1 VDLAFTDEQDMLRDA
16 VRGLCTD
23 AADSVRSME
32 DDPKGYD
39 DAFWQGLAAM
49 GLTGLMTPEA
59 LGGSGMGLLD
69 AVVIYEELGR
79 SLVPSPHLASSVVAA
94 GVLTAA
100 GSDAQ
105 QERWLPRMAVGEVVL
120 SVAWLEPDNSSGPC
134 GVQLTARPDPGTQDD
149 AGAGFVLTGVKRH
162 VPYASSA
169 DRLVVLARTGDPGEG
184 NAVDEGAVDLFLVD
198 PTADGVTLTQQQ
210 TVAGDTQ
217 YRVDFDG
224 VRVAA
229 DDRIG
234 GASTGW
240 STWST
245 VMTDAMVLVAAQA
258 VGAAEATHALT
269 TQYAKERHQFDK
281 PIGSFQAISH
291 YLADGITAIA
301 GARVLV
307 HRAGWTRDE
316 GRDVSTLAP
325 MAKLFATQTC
335 RDVTG
340 VAIQVHGGMGFT
352 VECDAQLYFR
362 RAKSWQLNWF
372 DDDHLEELIATA
384 ILD

>member
-1 VDLAFTDEQDMLRDA
+1 MDLAFTDEQDMLRSA
-16 VRGLCTD
+16 VRGLCAD
-23 AADSVRSME
+23 ATDSVRALE
-32 DDPKGYD
+32 NDPKGYD
-39 DAFWQGLAAM
+39 EAFWQGLAAM
-49 GLTGLMTPEA
+49 GLTGLMTPEV

-69 AVVIYEELGR
+69 AVVVYEELGR
-79 SLVPSPHLASSVVAA
+79 SLVPSPHLASSVVAG
-94 GVLTAA
+94 GVLAVAGSHAQQADWLPAMAA
-100 GSDAQ
+100 GKA
-105 QERWLPRMAVGEVVL
+105 VL
-120 SVAWLEPDNSSGPC
+120 SVAWLEPDNSSGPS
-134 GVQLTARPDPGTQDD
+134 GVQMAAVPDGD
-149 AGAGFVLTGVKRH
+149 GFVLSGTKRH

-169 DRLVVLARTGDPGEG
+169 DRLVVLARTGAADG
-184 NAVDEGAVDLFLVD
+184 GAEAIDLFLVD
-198 PTADGVTLTQQQ
+198 PALEGVTLTLQP

-224 VRVAA
+224 VRVEAT
-229 DDRIG
+229 DRIG
-234 GASTGW
+234 AAGTGW
-240 STWST
+240 DTWST
-245 VMTDAMVLVAAQA
+245 VMADAIVLVAAQA

-281 PIGSFQAISH
+281 PIGAFQSISH
-291 YLADGITAIA
+291 YLADGITAID

-307 HRAGWTRDE
+307 HQAAWSRDE

-372 DDDHLEELIATA
+372 DDDHLEELIAA
-384 ILD
+384 SVLG

>member
-1 VDLAFTDEQDMLRDA
+1 MDLSFTDEQDMLREA
-16 VRGLCTD
+16 VRGLCAD
-23 AADSVRSME
+23 AADSVRALE
-32 DDPKGYD
+32 NDPVGYD
-39 DAFWQGLAAM
+39 HAFWEGMAAM

-59 LGGSGMGLLD
+59 LGGSGMGLVD
-69 AVVIYEELGR
+69 AVVVYEELGR

-94 GVLTAA
+94 GVLAAA
-100 GSDAQ
+100 GSEAQ
-105 QERWLPRMAVGEVVL
+105 QAEWLPPMATGDAVL
-120 SVAWLEPDNSSGPC
+120 SVAWLEPDNSSGPS
-134 GVQLTARPDPGTQDD
+134 GVQLIAAPDGDD
-149 AGAGFVLTGVKRH
+149 FVLSGVKRH

-169 DRLVVLARTGDPGEG
+169 DRLVVLARTGPDDG
-184 NAVDEGAVDLFLVD
+184 GAAGIDLFLVD
-198 PTADGVTLTQQQ
+198 PTPKGVTLTLQQ

-217 YRVDFDG
+217 HRVDLDG
-224 VRVAA
+224 VRVDAT
-229 DDRIG
+229 DRIG
-234 GASTGW
+234 DAGTGW
-240 STWST
+240 DTWST

-281 PIGSFQAISH
+281 PIGSFQSISH
-291 YLADGITAIA
+291 YLADGITAID

-307 HRAGWTRDE
+307 HRAAWTRDE
-316 GRDVSTLAP
+316 GRDVSALAP
-325 MAKLFATQTC
+325 MAKLFATGTC

-372 DDDHLEELIATA
+372 DDDHLEKLIAA
-384 ILD
+384 AVLD

>member
-1 VDLAFTDEQDMLRDA
+1 MDLAFTEEQDMLRDA
-16 VRGLCTD
+16 VRGLCAD
-23 AADSVRSME
+23 AADSVRALE

-39 DAFWQGLAAM
+39 EAFWQGLAAM
-49 GLTGLMTPEA
+49 GLTGLMTPEV

-69 AVVIYEELGR
+69 AVVVYEELGR
-79 SLVPSPHLASSVVAA
+79 SLVPSPHLASSVVAG
-94 GVLTAA
+94 GVLATA

-105 QERWLPRMAVGEVVL
+105 QADWLPAMAAGEAVL
-120 SVAWLEPDNSSGPC
+120 SVAWLEPDNSSGAS
-134 GVQLTARPDPGTQDD
+134 GVQMAAVADGD
-149 AGAGFVLTGVKRH
+149 GFVLSGPKRH

-169 DRLVVLARTGDPGEG
+169 DRLVVLARTSAADGGAE
-184 NAVDEGAVDLFLVD
+184 AVDLFLVD
-198 PTADGVTLTQQQ
+198 PTGEGVTLTLQP

-217 YRVDFDG
+217 YRVDLDR
-224 VRVAA
+224 VRVEAT
-229 DDRIG
+229 DRIG
-234 GASTGW
+234 PAGTGW
-240 STWST
+240 ATWST
-245 VMTDAMVLVAAQA
+245 VMADAIVLVAAQA

-281 PIGSFQAISH
+281 PIGSFQSISH
-291 YLADGITAIA
+291 YLADGITAID

-307 HRAGWTRDE
+307 HRAAWSRDE

-372 DDDHLEELIATA
+372 DDDHLEELIAA
-384 ILD
+384 SVLD

>member
-1 VDLAFTDEQDMLRDA
+1 MDLAFTEEQDMLRDA
-16 VRGLCTD
+16 VRGLCAD
-23 AADSVRSME
+23 AADSVRALE

-39 DAFWQGLAAM
+39 EAFWQGLAAM
-49 GLTGLMTPEA
+49 GLTGLMTPEV

-69 AVVIYEELGR
+69 AVVVYEELGR
-79 SLVPSPHLASSVVAA
+79 SLVPSPHLASSVVAG
-94 GVLTAA
+94 GVLATA

-105 QERWLPRMAVGEVVL
+105 QADWLPAMAAGEAVL
-120 SVAWLEPDNSSGPC
+120 SVAWLEPNNSSGPS
-134 GVQLTARPDPGTQDD
+134 GVQMAAVPDGD
-149 AGAGFVLTGVKRH
+149 GFVLSGPKRH

-169 DRLVVLARTGDPGEG
+169 DRLVVLARTGAAEG
-184 NAVDEGAVDLFLVD
+184 GAEAVDLFLVD
-198 PTADGVTLTQQQ
+198 PTGEGVTLTLQP

-217 YRVDFDG
+217 YRVDLDR
-224 VRVAA
+224 VRVEAT
-229 DDRIG
+229 DRIG
-234 GASTGW
+234 PAGTGW
-240 STWST
+240 ATWST
-245 VMTDAMVLVAAQA
+245 VMADAIVLVAAQA

-269 TQYAKERHQFDK
+269 TEYAKERHQFDK
-281 PIGSFQAISH
+281 PIGAFQSISH
-291 YLADGITAIA
+291 YLADGITAID

-307 HRAGWTRDE
+307 HRAAWSRDE

-372 DDDHLEELIATA
+372 DDDHLEELIAA
-384 ILD
+384 SVLD

>member
-1 VDLAFTDEQDMLRDA
+1 MDLAFTDEQDMLRSA
-16 VRGLCTD
+16 VRGLCAD
-23 AADSVRSME
+23 ATDSVRALE
-32 DDPKGYD
+32 NDPKGYD
-39 DAFWQGLAAM
+39 EAFWQGLAAM
-49 GLTGLMTPEA
+49 GLTGLMTPEV

-69 AVVIYEELGR
+69 AVVVYEELGR
-79 SLVPSPHLASSVVAA
+79 SLVPSPHLASSVVAG
-94 GVLTAA
+94 GVLAVAGSHAQQADWLPAMAA
-100 GSDAQ
+100 GKA
-105 QERWLPRMAVGEVVL
+105 VL
-120 SVAWLEPDNSSGPC
+120 SVAWLEPDNSSGPS
-134 GVQLTARPDPGTQDD
+134 GVQMAAVPDGD
-149 AGAGFVLTGVKRH
+149 GFVLSGTKRH

-169 DRLVVLARTGDPGEG
+169 DRLVVLARTGAADG
-184 NAVDEGAVDLFLVD
+184 GAEAIDLFLVD
-198 PTADGVTLTQQQ
+198 PAGEGMTLTLQP

-224 VRVAA
+224 VRVEAT
-229 DDRIG
+229 DRIG
-234 GASTGW
+234 GAGTGW
-240 STWST
+240 DTWST
-245 VMTDAMVLVAAQA
+245 VMADAIVLVAAQA

-281 PIGSFQAISH
+281 PIGAFQSISH
-291 YLADGITAIA
+291 YLADGITAID

-307 HRAGWTRDE
+307 HQAAWSRDE

-362 RAKSWQLNWF
+362 RAKSWQLNWVGPER
-372 DDDHLEELIATA
+372 LEELIAA
-384 ILD
+384 GILD

>member
-1 VDLAFTDEQDMLRDA
+1 
-16 VRGLCTD
+16 
-23 AADSVRSME
+23 
-32 DDPKGYD
+32 
-39 DAFWQGLAAM
+39 M
-49 GLTGLMTPEA
+49 GV
-59 LGGSGMGLLD
+59 LD
-69 AVVIYEELGR
+69 AVVVYEELGR
-79 SLVPSPHLASSVVAA
+79 SLVPSPHLASA
-94 GVLTAA
+94 GVAGGVLAAA

-105 QERWLPRMAVGEVVL
+105 QADWLPAMAAGKAML
-120 SVAWLEPDNSSGPC
+120 SVAWLEPDNSSGPS
-134 GVQLTARPDPGTQDD
+134 GVQMAAIPDGD
-149 AGAGFVLTGVKRH
+149 GFVLSGPKRH

-169 DRLVVLARTGDPGEG
+169 DRLVVLARTGAADG
-184 NAVDEGAVDLFLVD
+184 GAEAIDLFLVD
-198 PTADGVTLTQQQ
+198 PAGEGVTLTLQP

-224 VRVAA
+224 VRVEAT
-229 DDRIG
+229 DRIG
-234 GASTGW
+234 GAGTGW
-240 STWST
+240 DTWSK
-245 VMTDAMVLVAAQA
+245 VMADAIVLVAAQA
-258 VGAAEATHALT
+258 VGAAEATHTLT

-281 PIGSFQAISH
+281 PIGAFQSISH
-291 YLADGITAIA
+291 YLADGITAID

-307 HRAGWTRDE
+307 HQAAWSRDE

-372 DDDHLEELIATA
+372 DDDYLEELIAA
-384 ILD
+384 SVLD

>member
-1 VDLAFTDEQDMLRDA
+1 MDLAFTDEQDMLRSA
-16 VRGLCTD
+16 VRGLCADST
-23 AADSVRSME
+23 DSVRALE
-32 DDPKGYD
+32 NDPKGYD
-39 DAFWQGLAAM
+39 EAFWQGLAAM
-49 GLTGLMTPEA
+49 GLTGLMTPEV

-69 AVVIYEELGR
+69 AVVVYEELGR
-79 SLVPSPHLASSVVAA
+79 SLVPSPHLASSVVAG
-94 GVLTAA
+94 GVLAVAGSHAQQADWLPAMAA
-100 GSDAQ
+100 GKA
-105 QERWLPRMAVGEVVL
+105 VL
-120 SVAWLEPDNSSGPC
+120 SVAWLEPDNSSGPS
-134 GVQLTARPDPGTQDD
+134 GVQMAAVPDGD
-149 AGAGFVLTGVKRH
+149 GFVLSGPKRH

-169 DRLVVLARTGDPGEG
+169 DRLVVLARTGAADG
-184 NAVDEGAVDLFLVD
+184 GAEAIDLFLVD
-198 PTADGVTLTQQQ
+198 PAGEGVTLTLQP

-217 YRVDFDG
+217 QRVDFGG
-224 VRVAA
+224 VRGEATDRLGVA
-229 DDRIG
+229 G
-234 GASTGW
+234 TGW
-240 STWST
+240 DTWST
-245 VMTDAMVLVAAQA
+245 VMADAIVLVAAQA

-281 PIGSFQAISH
+281 PIGAFQSISH
-291 YLADGITAIA
+291 YLADGITAID

-307 HRAGWTRDE
+307 HQAAWSRDE

-372 DDDHLEELIATA
+372 DDDHLEELIASSV
-384 ILD
+384 LD

>member
-1 VDLAFTDEQDMLRDA
+1 VDLAFTEEQDMLRDA
-16 VRGLCTD
+16 VRGLCAD
-23 AADSVRSME
+23 AADSVRALE

-39 DAFWQGLAAM
+39 EAFWQGLAAM
-49 GLTGLMTPEA
+49 GLTGLMTPEV

-69 AVVIYEELGR
+69 AVVVYEELGR
-79 SLVPSPHLASSVVAA
+79 SLVPSPHLASSVVAG
-94 GVLTAA
+94 GVLATA

-105 QERWLPRMAVGEVVL
+105 QADWLPAMAAGEAVL
-120 SVAWLEPDNSSGPC
+120 SVAWLEPNNSSGPS
-134 GVQLTARPDPGTQDD
+134 GVQMAAVPDGD
-149 AGAGFVLTGVKRH
+149 GFVLSGPKRH

-169 DRLVVLARTGDPGEG
+169 DRLVVLARTGAAEG
-184 NAVDEGAVDLFLVD
+184 GAEAVDLFLVD
-198 PTADGVTLTQQQ
+198 PTGEGVTLTLQP

-217 YRVDFDG
+217 YRVDLDR
-224 VRVAA
+224 VRVEAT
-229 DDRIG
+229 DRIG
-234 GASTGW
+234 PAGTGW
-240 STWST
+240 ATWST
-245 VMTDAMVLVAAQA
+245 VMADAIVLVAAQA

-269 TQYAKERHQFDK
+269 TEYAKERHQFDK
-281 PIGSFQAISH
+281 PIGAFQSISH
-291 YLADGITAIA
+291 YLADGITAID

-307 HRAGWTRDE
+307 HRAAWSRDE
-316 GRDVSTLAP
+316 GRDVSMLAP

-372 DDDHLEELIATA
+372 DDDHLEELIAA
-384 ILD
+384 SVLD

>member
-1 VDLAFTDEQDMLRDA
+1 MDLAFTEEQEMLRNA
-16 VRGLCTD
+16 VRSLCAD
-23 AADSVRSME
+23 AADSVRALE

-39 DAFWQGLAAM
+39 EAFWQGLATM
-49 GLTGLMTPEA
+49 GLTGLMTPEV

-69 AVVIYEELGR
+69 AVVVYEELGR
-79 SLVPSPHLASSVVAA
+79 SLVPSPHLASSVVAG
-94 GVLTAA
+94 GVLATA

-105 QERWLPRMAVGEVVL
+105 QADWLPAMASGEAVL
-120 SVAWLEPDNSSGPC
+120 SVAWLEPDNSSGPS
-134 GVQLTARPDPGTQDD
+134 GVQMAAVPGGD
-149 AGAGFVLTGVKRH
+149 GFVLSGPKRH

-169 DRLVVLARTGDPGEG
+169 DRLVVLARTGDAEDGAE
-184 NAVDEGAVDLFLVD
+184 AVDLFLVD
-198 PTADGVTLTQQQ
+198 PTDEGVTLTLQP

-217 YRVDFDG
+217 YRVDFDR
-224 VRVAA
+224 VRVETT
-229 DDRIG
+229 DRIG
-234 GASTGW
+234 PAGTGW
-240 STWST
+240 ATWST
-245 VMTDAMVLVAAQA
+245 VMADAIVLVAAQA

-281 PIGSFQAISH
+281 PIGAFQSISH
-291 YLADGITAIA
+291 YLADGITAID

-307 HRAGWTRDE
+307 HRAAWSRDE

-372 DDDHLEELIATA
+372 NDDHLEELIAA
-384 ILD
+384 SVLD

>member
-1 VDLAFTDEQDMLRDA
+1 MDLAFTDEQDMLREA
-16 VRGLCTD
+16 VRGLCAD
-23 AADSVRSME
+23 AVDSVRAME
-32 DDPKGYD
+32 NHPKGFD
-39 DAFWQGLAAM
+39 DHFWQGLTAM

-69 AVVIYEELGR
+69 AVVVYEELGR

-94 GVLTAA
+94 GVLAVA
-100 GSDAQ
+100 GSNAQ
-105 QERWLPRMAVGEVVL
+105 QAEWLPAMATGDVVL
-120 SVAWLEPDNSSGPC
+120 SVAWLEPDNSSGPS
-134 GVQLTARPDPGTQDD
+134 GVQLTAQADD
-149 AGAGFVLTGVKRH
+149 RGFVLTGVKRH
-162 VPYASSA
+162 VPFASSA
-169 DRLVVLARTGDPGEG
+169 DRLVVLARSGEG
-184 NAVDEGAVDLFLVD
+184 AIDLFLVD
-198 PTADGVTLTQQQ
+198 PTAQGVTLTLQP

-217 YRVDFDG
+217 YRIDLDG
-224 VRVAA
+224 VLVTA

-234 GASTGW
+234 EAGTGW
-240 STWST
+240 ATWST

-269 TQYAKERHQFDK
+269 TEYAKERHQFDK

-291 YLADGITAIA
+291 YLADGITAID

-307 HRAGWTRDE
+307 HRAAWTRDE
-316 GRDVSTLAP
+316 GRDVASLAP

-372 DDDHLEELIATA
+372 DNDYLEDLIAA
-384 ILD
+384 AVLD

>member
-1 VDLAFTDEQDMLRDA
+1 MDLAFTDEQEMLREA
-16 VRGLCTD
+16 VRGLCAD
-23 AADSVRSME
+23 AADSVRAME
-32 DDPKGYD
+32 NDPKGFD
-39 DAFWQGLAAM
+39 DDFWQGLAAM

-69 AVVIYEELGR
+69 AVVVYEELGR
-79 SLVPSPHLASSVVAA
+79 SLVPSPHLVSAVVAA
-94 GVLTAA
+94 GVLATA

-105 QERWLPRMAVGEVVL
+105 QAEWLPAMSAGDAVM
-120 SVAWLEPDNSSGPC
+120 SVAWLEPDNSSGPS
-134 GVQLTARPDPGTQDD
+134 GVQLTAQADPTGGDD
-149 AGAGFVLTGVKRH
+149 RGFILTGVKRH
-162 VPYASSA
+162 VPFASSA
-169 DRLVVLARTGDPGEG
+169 DRLVVLARTGDGSE
-184 NAVDEGAVDLFLVD
+184 VIDLFLVD
-198 PTADGVTLTQQQ
+198 PTAEGVTLTLQP
-210 TVAGDTQ
+210 TVAGDSQ
-217 YRVDFDG
+217 YRVDLDG
-224 VRVAA
+224 VRVTA

-234 GASTGW
+234 EAGTGW
-240 STWST
+240 ATWST

-269 TQYAKERHQFDK
+269 TEYAKERHQFDK

-291 YLADGITAIA
+291 YLADGITAID

-307 HRAGWTRDE
+307 HRAAWTRDE
-316 GRDVSTLAP
+316 GRDVASLAP
-325 MAKLFATQTC
+325 MAKLFATQAC

-372 DDDHLEELIATA
+372 DNDHLEDLIAA
-384 ILD
+384 AVLD

>member
-1 VDLAFTDEQDMLRDA
+1 MDLAFTEEQDMLRDA
-16 VRGLCTD
+16 VRGLCAD
-23 AADSVRSME
+23 AADSVRALE

-39 DAFWQGLAAM
+39 EAFWQGLAAM
-49 GLTGLMTPEA
+49 GLTGLMTPEV

-69 AVVIYEELGR
+69 AVVVYEELGR
-79 SLVPSPHLASSVVAA
+79 SLVPSPHLASSVVAG
-94 GVLTAA
+94 GVLATA

-105 QERWLPRMAVGEVVL
+105 QADWLPAMAAGEAVL
-120 SVAWLEPDNSSGPC
+120 SVAWLEPDNSSGAS
-134 GVQLTARPDPGTQDD
+134 GVQMAAVADGD
-149 AGAGFVLTGVKRH
+149 GFVLSGPKRH

-169 DRLVVLARTGDPGEG
+169 DRLVVLARTSAADGGAE
-184 NAVDEGAVDLFLVD
+184 AVDLFLVD
-198 PTADGVTLTQQQ
+198 PTGEGVTLTLQP

-217 YRVDFDG
+217 YRVDLDR
-224 VRVAA
+224 VRVEAT
-229 DDRIG
+229 DRIG
-234 GASTGW
+234 AAGTGW
-240 STWST
+240 ATWST
-245 VMTDAMVLVAAQA
+245 VMADAIVLVAAQA

-281 PIGSFQAISH
+281 PIGSFQSISH
-291 YLADGITAIA
+291 YLADGITAID

-307 HRAGWTRDE
+307 HRAAWSRDE

-372 DDDHLEELIATA
+372 DDDHLEELIAA
-384 ILD
+384 SVLD

>member
-1 VDLAFTDEQDMLRDA
+1 MDLAFTEEQDMLRDA
-16 VRGLCTD
+16 VRGLCAD
-23 AADSVRSME
+23 AADSIRALE

-39 DAFWQGLAAM
+39 EAFWQGLAAM

-69 AVVIYEELGR
+69 AVVVYEELGR
-79 SLVPSPHLASSVVAA
+79 SLVPSPHLASSVVAG
-94 GVLTAA
+94 GVLATA

-105 QERWLPRMAVGEVVL
+105 QADWLPAMAAGEAVL
-120 SVAWLEPDNSSGPC
+120 SVAWLEPDNSSGPS
-134 GVQLTARPDPGTQDD
+134 GVQMAAVPDGD
-149 AGAGFVLTGVKRH
+149 GFVLSGPKRH

-169 DRLVVLARTGDPGEG
+169 DRLVVLARTGVAEG
-184 NAVDEGAVDLFLVD
+184 GAEAVDLFLVD
-198 PTADGVTLTQQQ
+198 PTDEGVTLTLQP

-217 YRVDFDG
+217 YRVDLG
-224 VRVAA
+224 RVRVEAT
-229 DDRIG
+229 DRIG
-234 GASTGW
+234 PAGTGW
-240 STWST
+240 ATWST
-245 VMTDAMVLVAAQA
+245 VMADAIVLVAAQA
-258 VGAAEATHALT
+258 VGAAEAAHALT

-281 PIGSFQAISH
+281 PIGAFQSISH
-291 YLADGITAIA
+291 YLADGITAID

-307 HRAGWTRDE
+307 HRAAWSRDE

-372 DDDHLEELIATA
+372 DDDHLEELIAA
-384 ILD
+384 SVLD

>member
-1 VDLAFTDEQDMLRDA
+1 VDLAFTEEQDMLRDA
-16 VRGLCTD
+16 VRGLCAD
-23 AADSVRSME
+23 AADSVRALE

-39 DAFWQGLAAM
+39 EAFWQGLAAM
-49 GLTGLMTPEA
+49 GLTGLMTPEV

-69 AVVIYEELGR
+69 AVVVYEELGR
-79 SLVPSPHLASSVVAA
+79 SLVPSPHLASSVVAG
-94 GVLTAA
+94 GVLATA

-105 QERWLPRMAVGEVVL
+105 RADWLPAMAAGEAVL
-120 SVAWLEPDNSSGPC
+120 SVAWLEPDNSSGPS
-134 GVQLTARPDPGTQDD
+134 GVQMAAVADGD
-149 AGAGFVLTGVKRH
+149 GFVLSGSKRH

-169 DRLVVLARTGDPGEG
+169 DRLVVLARTGAAEG
-184 NAVDEGAVDLFLVD
+184 GAEAIDLFLVD
-198 PTADGVTLTQQQ
+198 PTDEGVTLTLQP

-217 YRVDFDG
+217 YRVDLDR
-224 VRVAA
+224 VRVEAT
-229 DDRIG
+229 DRIG
-234 GASTGW
+234 PAGTGW
-240 STWST
+240 ATWST
-245 VMTDAMVLVAAQA
+245 VMADAIVLVAAQA

-269 TQYAKERHQFDK
+269 TEYAKERHQFDK
-281 PIGSFQAISH
+281 PIGAFQSISH
-291 YLADGITAIA
+291 YLADGITAID

-307 HRAGWTRDE
+307 HRAAWSRDE

-372 DDDHLEELIATA
+372 DDNHLEELIAA
-384 ILD
+384 SVLD

>member
-1 VDLAFTDEQDMLRDA
+1 MDLAFTDEQDMLRSA
-16 VRGLCTD
+16 VRGLCADST
-23 AADSVRSME
+23 DSVRALE
-32 DDPKGYD
+32 NDPKGYD
-39 DAFWQGLAAM
+39 EAFWQGLAAM
-49 GLTGLMTPEA
+49 GLTGLMTPEV

-69 AVVIYEELGR
+69 AVVVYEELGR
-79 SLVPSPHLASSVVAA
+79 SLVPSPHLASSVVAG
-94 GVLTAA
+94 GVLAIAGSHAQQADWLPAMAA
-100 GSDAQ
+100 GKA
-105 QERWLPRMAVGEVVL
+105 VL
-120 SVAWLEPDNSSGPC
+120 SVAWLEPDNSSGPS
-134 GVQLTARPDPGTQDD
+134 GVQMAAVPDGD
-149 AGAGFVLTGVKRH
+149 GFVLSGTKRH

-169 DRLVVLARTGDPGEG
+169 DRLVVLARTGAADG
-184 NAVDEGAVDLFLVD
+184 GAEAIDLFLVD
-198 PTADGVTLTQQQ
+198 PAGEGVTLTLQP

-224 VRVAA
+224 VRVEAT
-229 DDRIG
+229 DRIG
-234 GASTGW
+234 VAGTGW
-240 STWST
+240 DTWST
-245 VMTDAMVLVAAQA
+245 VMADAIVLVAAQA

-281 PIGSFQAISH
+281 PIGAFQSISH
-291 YLADGITAIA
+291 YLADGITAID

-307 HRAGWTRDE
+307 HQAAWSRDE

-372 DDDHLEELIATA
+372 DNDYLEELIAA
-384 ILD
+384 SVLD

>member
-1 VDLAFTDEQDMLRDA
+1 MDLAFTEEQEMLRNA
-16 VRGLCTD
+16 VRSLCAD
-23 AADSVRSME
+23 AADSVRALE

-39 DAFWQGLAAM
+39 EAFWQGLATM
-49 GLTGLMTPEA
+49 GLTGLMTPEV

-69 AVVIYEELGR
+69 AVVVYEELGR
-79 SLVPSPHLASSVVAA
+79 SLVPSPHLASSVVAGGGLA
-94 GVLTAA
+94 TA

-105 QERWLPRMAVGEVVL
+105 QADWLPAMASGEAVL
-120 SVAWLEPDNSSGPC
+120 SVAWLEPDNSSGPS
-134 GVQLTARPDPGTQDD
+134 GVQMAAVPDGD
-149 AGAGFVLTGVKRH
+149 GFVLSGPKRH

-169 DRLVVLARTGDPGEG
+169 DRLVVLARTGDAEDGAE
-184 NAVDEGAVDLFLVD
+184 AVDLFLVD
-198 PTADGVTLTQQQ
+198 PTDEGVTLTLQP

-217 YRVDFDG
+217 YRVDFDR
-224 VRVAA
+224 VRVETT
-229 DDRIG
+229 DRIG
-234 GASTGW
+234 PAGTGW
-240 STWST
+240 ATWST
-245 VMTDAMVLVAAQA
+245 VMADAIVLVAAQA

-269 TQYAKERHQFDK
+269 TQYAKERHQFEK
-281 PIGSFQAISH
+281 PIGAFQSIGH
-291 YLADGITAIA
+291 YLADGITAID

-307 HRAGWTRDE
+307 HRAAWSRDE

-372 DDDHLEELIATA
+372 NDDHLEELIAA
-384 ILD
+384 SVLD

>member
-1 VDLAFTDEQDMLRDA
+1 MDLAFTDEQDMLRSA
-16 VRGLCTD
+16 VRGLCAD
-23 AADSVRSME
+23 ATDSVRALE
-32 DDPKGYD
+32 NDPKGYD
-39 DAFWQGLAAM
+39 EAFWQGLAAM
-49 GLTGLMTPEA
+49 GLTGLMTPEV

-69 AVVIYEELGR
+69 AVVVYEELGR
-79 SLVPSPHLASSVVAA
+79 SLVPSPHLASSVVAG
-94 GVLTAA
+94 GVLAVAGSHAQQADWLPAMAA
-100 GSDAQ
+100 GKA
-105 QERWLPRMAVGEVVL
+105 VL
-120 SVAWLEPDNSSGPC
+120 SVAWLEPDNSSGPS
-134 GVQLTARPDPGTQDD
+134 GVQMAAVPDGD
-149 AGAGFVLTGVKRH
+149 GFVLSGTKRH

-169 DRLVVLARTGDPGEG
+169 DRLVVLARTGAADG
-184 NAVDEGAVDLFLVD
+184 GAEAIDLFLVD
-198 PTADGVTLTQQQ
+198 PAGEGVTLTLQP

-224 VRVAA
+224 VRVEAT
-229 DDRIG
+229 DRIG
-234 GASTGW
+234 AAGTGW
-240 STWST
+240 DTWST
-245 VMTDAMVLVAAQA
+245 VMADAIVLVAAQA

-281 PIGSFQAISH
+281 PIGAFQSISH
-291 YLADGITAIA
+291 YLADGITAID

-307 HRAGWTRDE
+307 HQAAWSRDE

-372 DDDHLEELIATA
+372 DDDHLEELIAA
-384 ILD
+384 SVLD

>member
-1 VDLAFTDEQDMLRDA
+1 VDLAFTEEQDMLRDA
-16 VRGLCTD
+16 VRGLCAD
-23 AADSVRSME
+23 AADSVRALE

-39 DAFWQGLAAM
+39 EAFWQGLAAM
-49 GLTGLMTPEA
+49 GLTGLMTPEV

-69 AVVIYEELGR
+69 AVVVYEELGR
-79 SLVPSPHLASSVVAA
+79 SLVPSPHLASSVVAG
-94 GVLTAA
+94 GVLATA

-105 QERWLPRMAVGEVVL
+105 RADWLPAMAAGEAVL
-120 SVAWLEPDNSSGPC
+120 SVAWLEPNNSSGPS
-134 GVQLTARPDPGTQDD
+134 GVQMAAVPDGD
-149 AGAGFVLTGVKRH
+149 GFVLSGPKRH

-169 DRLVVLARTGDPGEG
+169 DRLVVLARTGAAEG
-184 NAVDEGAVDLFLVD
+184 GAEAVDLFLVD
-198 PTADGVTLTQQQ
+198 PTGEGVTLTLQP

-217 YRVDFDG
+217 YRVDLDR
-224 VRVAA
+224 VRVEAT
-229 DDRIG
+229 DRIG
-234 GASTGW
+234 PAGTGW
-240 STWST
+240 ATWST
-245 VMTDAMVLVAAQA
+245 VMADAIVLVAAQA

-269 TQYAKERHQFDK
+269 TEYAKERHQFDK
-281 PIGSFQAISH
+281 PIGAFQSISH
-291 YLADGITAIA
+291 YLADGITAID

-307 HRAGWTRDE
+307 HRAAWSRDE
-316 GRDVSTLAP
+316 GRDVSMLAP

-372 DDDHLEELIATA
+372 DDDHLEELIAA
-384 ILD
+384 SVLD

>member
-1 VDLAFTDEQDMLRDA
+1 VDLAFTEEQDMLRDA
-16 VRGLCTD
+16 VRGLCAD
-23 AADSVRSME
+23 AADSVRALE

-39 DAFWQGLAAM
+39 EAFWQGMAAM
-49 GLTGLMTPEA
+49 GLTGLMTPEV
-59 LGGSGMGLLD
+59 LGGSGMDLLD
-69 AVVIYEELGR
+69 AVVVYEELGR
-79 SLVPSPHLASSVVAA
+79 SLVPSPHLASSVVAG
-94 GVLTAA
+94 GVLATA

-105 QERWLPRMAVGEVVL
+105 QADWLPAMAAGEAVL
-120 SVAWLEPDNSSGPC
+120 SVAWLEPNNSSGPS
-134 GVQLTARPDPGTQDD
+134 GVQMAAVADGD
-149 AGAGFVLTGVKRH
+149 GFVLSGPKRH

-169 DRLVVLARTGDPGEG
+169 DRLVVLARTGAAEG
-184 NAVDEGAVDLFLVD
+184 GVEAVDLFLVD
-198 PTADGVTLTQQQ
+198 PTGEGVTLTLQP

-217 YRVDFDG
+217 YRVDLDR
-224 VRVAA
+224 VRVEAT
-229 DDRIG
+229 DRIG
-234 GASTGW
+234 PAGTGW
-240 STWST
+240 ATWST
-245 VMTDAMVLVAAQA
+245 VMADAIVLVAAQA

-281 PIGSFQAISH
+281 PIGSFQSISH
-291 YLADGITAIA
+291 YLADGITAID

-307 HRAGWTRDE
+307 HRAAWSRDN

-372 DDDHLEELIATA
+372 DDDHLEELIAA
-384 ILD
+384 SVLD

>member
-1 VDLAFTDEQDMLRDA
+1 MDLAFTDEQEMLREA
-16 VRGLCTD
+16 VRGLCAD
-23 AADSVRSME
+23 AADSVRAME
-32 DDPKGYD
+32 NDPKGFD
-39 DAFWQGLAAM
+39 DDFWQGLAAM

-59 LGGSGMGLLD
+59 RGGSGMGLLD
-69 AVVIYEELGR
+69 AVVVYEELGR
-79 SLVPSPHLASSVVAA
+79 SLVPSPHLVSAVVAA
-94 GVLTAA
+94 GVLATA

-105 QERWLPRMAVGEVVL
+105 QAEWLPAMSAGDAVM
-120 SVAWLEPDNSSGPC
+120 SVAWLEPDNSSGPS
-134 GVQLTARPDPGTQDD
+134 GVQLTAQADPTGGDD
-149 AGAGFVLTGVKRH
+149 RGFILTGVKRH
-162 VPYASSA
+162 VPFASSA
-169 DRLVVLARTGDPGEG
+169 DRLVVLARTGDGSE
-184 NAVDEGAVDLFLVD
+184 VIDLFLVD
-198 PTADGVTLTQQQ
+198 PTAEGVTLTLQP
-210 TVAGDTQ
+210 TVAGDSQ
-217 YRVDFDG
+217 YRVDLDG
-224 VRVAA
+224 VRVTA

-234 GASTGW
+234 EAVTGW
-240 STWST
+240 ATWST

-269 TQYAKERHQFDK
+269 TEYAKERHQFDK

-291 YLADGITAIA
+291 YLADGITAID

-307 HRAGWTRDE
+307 HRAAWTRDE
-316 GRDVSTLAP
+316 GRDVASLAP

-372 DDDHLEELIATA
+372 DTDHLEDLIAA
-384 ILD
+384 AVLD

>member
-1 VDLAFTDEQDMLRDA
+1 MDLAFSDEQDMLRGA
-16 VRGLCTD
+16 VRGLCAD
-23 AADSVRSME
+23 AADSVRGME
-32 DDPKGYD
+32 NDPKGFD

-49 GLTGLMTPEA
+49 GLTGLMTSEA

-69 AVVIYEELGR
+69 AVVVYEEMGR

-94 GVLTAA
+94 GVLAAA

-105 QERWLPRMAVGEVVL
+105 QTEWLPRMAAGEAVL
-120 SVAWLEPDNSSGPC
+120 SVAWLEPDNSSGPT
-134 GVQLTARPDPGTQDD
+134 GVQLTARAADG
-149 AGAGFVLTGVKRH
+149 GFVLSGVKRH

-169 DRLVVLARTGDPGEG
+169 DRLVVLARIGE
-184 NAVDEGAVDLFLVD
+184 AIDLFLVD
-198 PTADGVTLTQQQ
+198 PTADGVTLTLQP

-217 YRVDFDG
+217 YRVDLDG
-224 VRVAA
+224 VRVTAA
-229 DDRIG
+229 DRIG
-234 GASTGW
+234 DAGSGW
-240 STWST
+240 ATWST

-269 TQYAKERHQFDK
+269 TEYAKERHQFGK
-281 PIGSFQAISH
+281 PIGSFQSISH
-291 YLADGITAIA
+291 YLADGVTAID

-307 HRAGWTRDE
+307 HRAAWTRDE
-316 GRDVSTLAP
+316 GRDVASLAP

-372 DDDHLEELIATA
+372 DDDHLEDLIAA
-384 ILD
+384 AVLD

>member
-1 VDLAFTDEQDMLRDA
+1 MDLAFTDEQDMLRSA
-16 VRGLCTD
+16 VRGLCAD
-23 AADSVRSME
+23 ATDSVRALE
-32 DDPKGYD
+32 NDPKGYD
-39 DAFWQGLAAM
+39 EAFWQGLAAM
-49 GLTGLMTPEA
+49 GLTGLMTSEV

-69 AVVIYEELGR
+69 AVVVYEELGR
-79 SLVPSPHLASSVVAA
+79 SLVPSPHLASSVVAG
-94 GVLTAA
+94 GVLAVAGSHAQQADWLPAMAA
-100 GSDAQ
+100 GKA
-105 QERWLPRMAVGEVVL
+105 VL
-120 SVAWLEPDNSSGPC
+120 SVAWLEPDNSSGPS
-134 GVQLTARPDPGTQDD
+134 GVQMAAVPDGD
-149 AGAGFVLTGVKRH
+149 GFVLSGTKRH

-169 DRLVVLARTGDPGEG
+169 DRLVVLARTGAAAG
-184 NAVDEGAVDLFLVD
+184 GAEAIDLFLVD
-198 PTADGVTLTQQQ
+198 PAGEGVTLTLQP

-224 VRVAA
+224 VRVEAT
-229 DDRIG
+229 DRIG
-234 GASTGW
+234 DAGTGW
-240 STWST
+240 DTWST
-245 VMTDAMVLVAAQA
+245 VMADAIVLVAAQA
-258 VGAAEATHALT
+258 VGAAEATHTLT

-281 PIGSFQAISH
+281 PIGAFQSISH
-291 YLADGITAIA
+291 YLADGITAID

-307 HRAGWTRDE
+307 HQAAWSRDE

-372 DDDHLEELIATA
+372 DDDHLEELIAA
-384 ILD
+384 SVLG

>member
-1 VDLAFTDEQDMLRDA
+1 MDLAFTEEQDMLRDA
-16 VRGLCTD
+16 VRGLCAD
-23 AADSVRSME
+23 AADSVRALE

-39 DAFWQGLAAM
+39 EVFWQGLAAM
-49 GLTGLMTPEA
+49 GLTGLMTPEV

-69 AVVIYEELGR
+69 AVVVYEELGR
-79 SLVPSPHLASSVVAA
+79 SLVPSPHLASSVVAG
-94 GVLTAA
+94 GVLATA

-105 QERWLPRMAVGEVVL
+105 RADWLPAMAAGEAVL
-120 SVAWLEPDNSSGPC
+120 SVAWLEPDNSSGPS
-134 GVQLTARPDPGTQDD
+134 GVQMAAVADGD
-149 AGAGFVLTGVKRH
+149 GFVLSGSKRH

-169 DRLVVLARTGDPGEG
+169 DRLVVLARTGAAEG
-184 NAVDEGAVDLFLVD
+184 GAEAIDLFLVD
-198 PTADGVTLTQQQ
+198 PTDEGVTLTLQP

-217 YRVDFDG
+217 YRVDLDR
-224 VRVAA
+224 VRVEAT
-229 DDRIG
+229 DRIG
-234 GASTGW
+234 PAGTGW
-240 STWST
+240 ATWST
-245 VMTDAMVLVAAQA
+245 VMADAIVLVAAQA

-281 PIGSFQAISH
+281 PIGAFQSISH
-291 YLADGITAIA
+291 YLADGITAID

-307 HRAGWTRDE
+307 HRAAWSRDE

-372 DDDHLEELIATA
+372 DDDHLEELIAA
-384 ILD
+384 SVLD